1 MQQACGIIAQ
11 NTLAA
16 EVECSA
22 AATADQALVV
32 FMFFVLFMPFALFLL
47 VTPFPVFPLVLRP
60 EMIVICIIV
69 IAFRQPLAVRPIFA
83 RVPIVIVP
91 IFLVVCPTLVLLL
104 FVPFVVVLGPR
115 HGQRPHW
122 CHKSGRQE
130 KRNRKFMFTTHTY
143 PPETVQDRC
152 PPEDS

>member
-11 NTLAA
+11 NTRAA

-32 FMFFVLFMPFALFLL
+32 LMLFVLFVSLALFLL
-47 VTPFPVFPLVLRP
+47 VPPFPVIPLVLRP
-60 EMIVICIIV
+60 EMFVIYVIV

-91 IFLVVCPTLVLLL
+91 IFLVVCPTLVLFLL
-104 FVPFVVVLGPR
+104 VPFVLVLRPR
-115 HGQRPHW
+115 HG
-122 CHKSGRQE
+122 
-130 KRNRKFMFTTHTY
+130 
-143 PPETVQDRC
+143 
-152 PPEDS
+152 

>member
-11 NTLAA
+11 NTRAA

-32 FMFFVLFMPFALFLL
+32 LMLFVLFVSLALFLL
-47 VTPFPVFPLVLRP
+47 VPPFPVIPLVLRP
-60 EMIVICIIV
+60 EMFVIYVIV

-91 IFLVVCPTLVLLL
+91 IFLVVCPTLGALPARAVRARLEASAWP
-104 FVPFVVVLGPR
+104 VP
-115 HGQRPHW
+115 
-122 CHKSGRQE
+122 
-130 KRNRKFMFTTHTY
+130 
-143 PPETVQDRC
+143 PPVQ
-152 PPEDS
+152 